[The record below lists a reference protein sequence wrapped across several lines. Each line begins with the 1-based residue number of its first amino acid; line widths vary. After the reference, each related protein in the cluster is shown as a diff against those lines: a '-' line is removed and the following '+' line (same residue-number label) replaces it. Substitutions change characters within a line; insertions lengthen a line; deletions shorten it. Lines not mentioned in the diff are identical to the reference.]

1 LSQIQHVKQTWMFA
15 KVYSS
20 PKDSQLRLKKDYIA
34 S

>member
-1 LSQIQHVKQTWMFA
+1 MIA

-20 PKDSQLRLKKDYIA
+20 PKDSQLGLKKDYIA